1 MSALGVKNLEDQNH
15 CLLMKFVH
23 KLHDPTPRP
32 WKTWFLHHTASM
44 DDSFLCRLINAELHR
59 YRSLTSVRIGDGQ
72 LTSFWHDKWILG
84 TTLAQAFPA
93 LYSHCTRTSDMVGV
107 VLTRGLVPYL
117 RPRLTRVAR
126 EELNI
131 LQNCVQVSPLS
142 DRTDQRFLDDLAH
155 SPFTTQGAYRSPH
168 INDERHPDAARIW
181 ATRLPSKVKFFGWL
195 LLLGRLNTRANLLH
209 KNIRRRDEANC
220 ELCQGVLETDEHIF
234 VHCSRAAAVWSR
246 LGISLTP
253 SAHKTPWFI
262 GCSLPLPDPARADAA
277 LVLLWQL
284 WKARNAKIFD
294 QLDLPPAEIIRRA
307 AKDLDVWC
315 FRYKRTSH
323 HVRAWRDYFLSR
335 C

>member
-1 MSALGVKNLEDQNH
+1 
-15 CLLMKFVH
+15 MKFVH
-23 KLHDPTPRP
+23 KLHDPTPLP
-32 WKTWFLHHTASM
+32 WKTWFLHHTTSM

-72 LTSFWHDKWILG
+72 LISFWHDKWILG

-155 SPFTTQGAYRSPH
+155 SPFTTQGAYRSLH

-181 ATRLPSKVKFFGWL
+181 ATRLPGKVKFFGWL
-195 LLLGRLNTRANLLH
+195 LLLGRLNTGQTFST
-209 KNIRRRDEANC
+209 K
-220 ELCQGVLETDEHIF
+220 TF
-234 VHCSRAAAVWSR
+234 AVATRQTVS
-246 LGISLTP
+246 
-253 SAHKTPWFI
+253 F
-262 GCSLPLPDPARADAA
+262 
-277 LVLLWQL
+277 
-284 WKARNAKIFD
+284 AK
-294 QLDLPPAEIIRRA
+294 E
-307 AKDLDVWC
+307 
-315 FRYKRTSH
+315 S
-323 HVRAWRDYFLSR
+323 
-335 C
+335 